1 MLEFRQIFLLT
12 KFYIPLTIHP
22 SDPQLL
28 NNLYEVYEVPAM
40 TFQIGERV
48 VYPNHGVGVIEN
60 ISSRNFGAQ
69 MERFYLLRLA
79 TNHLTEM
86 DPFSH
91 AGHVG
96 LRKVTKST
104 ETSRVLAFL
113 SDGRIRLTADWKDR
127 FKENSDKMRVGG
139 LLAVAEVFKTLIIIQ
154 REKPL
159 SFREKKML
167 DKARSLLICEVSI
180 AKGINETAS
189 TDTLSRALLKSGLPM
204 PEAM

>member
-1 MLEFRQIFLLT
+1 M
-12 KFYIPLTIHP
+12 
-22 SDPQLL
+22 S
-28 NNLYEVYEVPAM
+28 
-40 TFQIGERV
+40 FQIGERV

-60 ISSRNFGAQ
+60 ISSRNFGSQ

-79 TNHLTEM
+79 TNHLTVM
-86 DPFSH
+86 VPFSH
-91 AGHVG
+91 VSDVG
-96 LRKVTKST
+96 LRKVTKT
-104 ETSRVLAFL
+104 AEINRVLAFL
-113 SDGRIRLTADWKDR
+113 SDGSIKLTADWKDR

-167 DKARSLLICEVSI
+167 DRARTLLISEVSVARSLNERGSI
-180 AKGINETAS
+180 DVLEKS
-189 TDTLSRALLKSGLPM
+189 LQRSGLPM